1 MTLVISNPPMGR
13 RVRIDDLGGL
23 YRDFLSVAAEVLRPG
38 GRLVMV
44 NPVKVEKPDARLRL
58 VSSEPVDLGGF
69 TCNLERWDRI

>member
-1 MTLVISNPPMGR
+1 
-13 RVRIDDLGGL
+13 
-23 YRDFLSVAAEVLRPG
+23 
-38 GRLVMV
+38 MV